1 MKSMVGLQRN
11 WRGWVM
17 WIALLVLCAPASAQE
32 WTYRIRP
39 GDTLWNLAGEHL
51 KPGIRWQQLQ
61 QHNRIG
67 NPYRLP
73 PGSTVRIPLAWLA
86 RQPVKAKVML
96 VRGDATVALGK
107 AASRK
112 ITQGMQLGAG
122 ALLKTA
128 ADASL
133 CLQFADGSRL
143 VLQGGSELR
152 LDRLSRYGRSGMIDT
167 RLRLQRGRIT
177 NEVKPIVG
185 PGAGFI
191 VETPSASSAV
201 RGTQFRVEAAST
213 RTLTEVLEGG
223 VAVSAQHQPTVIPRG
238 YGSVVEAGQA
248 GAVKAVPLLPAPDLS
263 ALLAAGR
270 QLGRDVAWPPVD
282 GAARYRVQ
290 ASDQSDFATLVADLQ
305 IDAAQ
310 TRLPALP
317 AGSYF
322 LRVRAI
328 DAQGLEG
335 QDAVVP
341 FSIENPLP
349 PYAIAPAA
357 DAIVRDS
364 RVALSW
370 TQAPGASAYRYQV
383 ASNREFDQPLV
394 DVSEIAGTQAK
405 LPESLPP
412 GTYFWRVASVDAA
425 GKQGSFGDVMAFE
438 LRPLAEAGQIDS
450 DAGKSRSDAVTFRWQ
465 AGPPDQRYRFQMSRT
480 PDFSTLKVDEMVS
493 QAEITV
499 PKPGAGT
506 WYLRAQAIGSDGFE
520 GPFPEPQ
527 VVKIP
532 CRLCRIGAGAGALI
546 ILLSL

>member
-1 MKSMVGLQRN
+1 
-11 WRGWVM
+11 
-17 WIALLVLCAPASAQE
+17 
-32 WTYRIRP
+32 
-39 GDTLWNLAGEHL
+39 
-51 KPGIRWQQLQ
+51 
-61 QHNRIG
+61 
-67 NPYRLP
+67 
-73 PGSTVRIPLAWLA
+73 
-86 RQPVKAKVML
+86 ML
-96 VRGDATVALGK
+96 VRGDATVSLGK
-107 AASRK
+107 AASQK

-152 LDRLSRYGRSGMIDT
+152 LDRLSRFGRSGMIDT

-177 NEVKPIVG
+177 NEVEPVVG

-191 VETPSASSAV
+191 VDTPSASSAV
-201 RGTQFRVEAAST
+201 RGTQFRVEAADN

-223 VAVSAQHQPTVIPRG
+223 VAVSATRQSTLVPRG

-263 ALLAAGR
+263 ALSAAGR
-270 QLGRDVAWPPVD
+270 QLGRDLSWPAIA
-282 GAARYRVQ
+282 GAARYRIQ
-290 ASDQSDFATLVADLQ
+290 ASDQRDFGTLLMDLQ
-305 IDAAQ
+305 ADGPQ

-317 AGSYF
+317 AGEYF
-322 LRVRAI
+322 LRIRGI

-335 QDAVVP
+335 QDAVLP
-341 FSIENPLP
+341 FRIENPLP

-394 DVSEIAGTQAK
+394 DVSGVDETQAK
-405 LPESLPP
+405 LPKALPP
-412 GTYFWRVASVDAA
+412 GSYFWRVGSIDAA

-438 LRPLAEAGQIDS
+438 LRLLTDPGQIDS
-450 DAGKSRSDAVTFRWQ
+450 DAAKSRSDEVTFRWQ

-480 PDFSTLKVDEMVS
+480 PDFSSLKIDEIVS

-499 PKPGAGT
+499 PKPGSGT

-532 CRLCRIGAGAGALI
+532 CRFCRIGTGAGALI
-546 ILLSL
+546 ILLTL

>member
-1 MKSMVGLQRN
+1 
-11 WRGWVM
+11 M

-73 PGSTVRIPLAWLA
+73 PGTVVRIPLTWLA

-107 AASRK
+107 TSRK

-143 VLQGGSELR
+143 VLQGDSELR
-152 LDRLSRYGRSGMIDT
+152 LDRLSRFGRSGMVDT

-177 NEVKPIVG
+177 NDVEPIVG

-201 RGTQFRVEAAST
+201 RGTQFRVEAASA

-223 VAVSAQHQPTVIPRG
+223 VAVSAKQKPTLIPSG
-238 YGSVVEAGQA
+238 FGSVVEAGQA
-248 GAVKAVPLLPAPDLS
+248 GAVKAVRLLPAPDLS
-263 ALLAAGR
+263 ALSAAGR
-270 QLGRDVAWPPVD
+270 QLGRDVSWPPVD
-282 GAARYRVQ
+282 GAVRYRMQ
-290 ASDQSDFATLVADLQ
+290 ASDQSDFGTLVADQ
-305 IDAAQ
+305 QVDTPQ
-310 TRLPALP
+310 TRMPALP
-317 AGSYF
+317 AGDYF

-357 DAIVRDS
+357 DAVVRDS
-364 RVALSW
+364 PVALSW
-370 TQAPGASAYRYQV
+370 TQAPGASTYRYQV
-383 ASNREFDQPLV
+383 ASDRQFDQPLV
-394 DVSEIAGTQAK
+394 DISGIGDTQVK
-405 LPESLPP
+405 LPKSLPP
-412 GTYFWRVASVDAA
+412 GTYFWRVASIDAA
-425 GKQGSFGDVMAFE
+425 GKQGSFGDVMTFE
-438 LRPLAEAGQIDS
+438 LRLLAEAGQIDS
-450 DAGKSRSDAVTFRWQ
+450 EAAENQSDAVTFRWQ

-480 PDFSTLKVDEMVS
+480 PDFSTLKIDEMVS
-493 QAEITV
+493 KAEITV
-499 PKPGAGT
+499 PKPGSGT

-532 CRLCRIGAGAGALI
+532 CRFCRIGAGAGALI
-546 ILLSL
+546 ILLTL

>member
-1 MKSMVGLQRN
+1 
-11 WRGWVM
+11 
-17 WIALLVLCAPASAQE
+17 
-32 WTYRIRP
+32 
-39 GDTLWNLAGEHL
+39 
-51 KPGIRWQQLQ
+51 
-61 QHNRIG
+61 
-67 NPYRLP
+67 
-73 PGSTVRIPLAWLA
+73 
-86 RQPVKAKVML
+86 ML
-96 VRGDATVALGK
+96 VRGEATVALGK
-107 AASRK
+107 AASHR

-152 LDRLSRYGRSGMIDT
+152 LDRLSRYGRSGMVDT

-177 NEVKPIVG
+177 NEVEPVVG

-223 VAVSAQHQPTVIPRG
+223 VAVSAKQRPTLIPRG

-263 ALLAAGR
+263 ALSAAGQ
-270 QLGRDVAWPPVD
+270 QLGRDISWPAVV
-282 GAARYRVQ
+282 GAVRYRMQ
-290 ASDQSDFATLVADLQ
+290 ASDQSDFGTLLADLQ
-305 IDAAQ
+305 IDAPQ

-317 AGSYF
+317 GGRYF

-335 QDAVVP
+335 QDAVLP

-357 DAIVRDS
+357 DAVVRDS

-383 ASNREFDQPLV
+383 ASNREFDQPVV
-394 DVSEIAGTQAK
+394 DATGIADTEVK
-405 LPESLPP
+405 LPKTLPP
-412 GTYFWRVASVDAA
+412 GAYFWRVASVDTT

-438 LRPLAEAGQIDS
+438 LRLLTEAGQIDS
-450 DAGKSRSDAVTFRWQ
+450 DTDKSRSDVVTFRWQ
-465 AGPPDQRYRFQMSRT
+465 AGPPDQHYRFQMSRK
-480 PDFSTLKVDEMVS
+480 PDFSILKIDEVVS

-499 PKPGAGT
+499 PKPGSGT

-520 GPFPEPQ
+520 GPLPEPQ

-532 CRLCRIGAGAGALI
+532 CRFCRIGAGAGALI

>member
-1 MKSMVGLQRN
+1 
-11 WRGWVM
+11 
-17 WIALLVLCAPASAQE
+17 VLCAPASAQE

-61 QHNRIG
+61 QHNRISD
-67 NPYRLP
+67 PYRLP
-73 PGSTVRIPLAWLA
+73 PGSTVRIPLTWLA
-86 RQPVKAKVML
+86 RQPVKAQVML
-96 VRGDATVALGK
+96 VRGEATVALGK

-122 ALLKTA
+122 ALLRTA

-167 RLRLQRGRIT
+167 RLRLQRGRIS
-177 NEVKPIVG
+177 NEVEPVVG

-201 RGTQFRVEAAST
+201 RGTQFRVEAASS

-223 VAVSAQHQPTVIPRG
+223 VAVSANRHPTLIPRG
-238 YGSVVEAGQA
+238 YGSVVEAGQS
-248 GAVKAVPLLPAPDLS
+248 GAVRAVPLLPAPDLS
-263 ALLAAGR
+263 ALAGSGR
-270 QLGRDVAWPPVD
+270 PFGRDLSWPAVAA
-282 GAARYRVQ
+282 AARYRIQ
-290 ASDQSDFATLVADLQ
+290 ASDQRDFGTLLVDLQ
-305 IDAAQ
+305 VDAPQ

-317 AGSYF
+317 AGEYF

-335 QDAVVP
+335 QDAVLP
-341 FSIENPLP
+341 FAIENPLP

-357 DAIVRDS
+357 DAVVRDS
-364 RVALSW
+364 RVVLSW

-383 ASNREFDQPLV
+383 ASDRGFDQPLV
-394 DVSEIAGTQAK
+394 DAGGIADTQVK
-405 LPESLPP
+405 LPKGLPP
-412 GTYFWRVASVDAA
+412 GSYFWRVASIDAA
-425 GKQGSFGDVMAFE
+425 AKQGSYGDVMAFE
-438 LRPLAEAGQIDS
+438 LRPLSEAGQIGS
-450 DAGKSRSDAVTFRWQ
+450 DPAESRADVVTFRWQ

-480 PDFSTLKVDEMVS
+480 PDFSSLKVDELVS

-499 PKPGAGT
+499 PKPGSGT

-520 GPFPEPQ
+520 GPMPEPQ
-527 VVKIP
+527 AVKIP
-532 CRLCRIGAGAGALI
+532 CRFCRIGAGAGALI
-546 ILLSL
+546 ILLTL